1 MKWTKSGKNDQ
12 NIGVTKDFVGMQLFL
27 KLCYQLKTEKENNN
41 KPKLKT
47 FEKSR
52 TERLCEKG
60 KRRKNTEKPSY
71 NQGKMAPKEQR
82 SLYLRM
88 CGNVIK
94 NHRTGLLTKMH
105 VIFESLARISLKPFD
120 AQELSIALFFLSPI
134 YNPQKCFNGSHNVY
148 AKVRKAPPTKLE
160 LSHSIGGMLF
170 PAISRPFHQ
179 HAWHYV
185 SISLRQNRGSWR
197 SFYPRFSEAVNS
209 RFLWKL
215 VVEDLYLG
223 VQQHTGLER
232 EKNHFAHCYRRAFH
246 HSTQSCHLQQPLWF
260 RTTSS
265 FGSSHTH
272 TTPVVVGG
280 YL

>member
-1 MKWTKSGKNDQ
+1 MHKS
-12 NIGVTKDFVGMQLFL
+12 
-27 KLCYQLKTEKENNN
+27 YQLHSFSFPPYIIRRSASTAATTFM
-41 KPKLKT
+41 PKL
-47 FEKSR
+47 
-52 TERLCEKG
+52 ERLHPQSW
-60 KRRKNTEKPSY
+60 NFP
-71 NQGKMAPKEQR
+71 
-82 SLYLRM
+82 
-88 CGNVIK
+88 
-94 NHRTGLLTKMH
+94 
-105 VIFESLARISLKPFD
+105 
-120 AQELSIALFFLSPI
+120 IALAGCCFPPSP
-134 YNPQKCFNGSHNVY
+134 V
-148 AKVRKAPPTKLE
+148 L
-160 LSHSIGGMLF
+160 L
-170 PAISRPFHQ
+170 PACMVLR
-179 HAWHYV
+179 

-272 TTPVVVGG
+272 HSCSSWWLFVVSPFGKKPLRVA
-280 YL
+280 LTSQHKLKT

>member
-1 MKWTKSGKNDQ
+1 M
-12 NIGVTKDFVGMQLFL
+12 
-27 KLCYQLKTEKENNN
+27 
-41 KPKLKT
+41 
-47 FEKSR
+47 
-52 TERLCEKG
+52 
-60 KRRKNTEKPSY
+60 
-71 NQGKMAPKEQR
+71 
-82 SLYLRM
+82 
-88 CGNVIK
+88 
-94 NHRTGLLTKMH
+94 
-105 VIFESLARISLKPFD
+105 ISLKPFD
-120 AQELSIALFFLSPI
+120 AQELSIALFFLSLI
-134 YNPQKCFNGSHNVY
+134 YNPQKYFNGSHNVY

-170 PAISRPFHQ
+170 PAISRPFPHELAWLPKHQ
-179 HAWHYV
+179 PPP
-185 SISLRQNRGSWR
+185 NRGSWR

-215 VVEDLYLG
+215 VVENLYLG
-223 VQQHTGLER
+223 VLQHTGLKKR